1 MNKYELIYIVDARL
15 TDAEKGDTVKFM
27 ADIIAKHGGKVVN
40 SAIWFE
46 RQKMSFP
53 IGKAVEG
60 TYYLLNVDGK
70 PLEMA
75 KLRRELQISE
85 RILRFLIIKADPVK
99 AV

>member
-15 TDAEKGDTVKFM
+15 TDAEKGDVAKLL
-27 ADIIAKHGGKVVN
+27 ADMIVKHGGKVVS
-40 SAIWFE
+40 SAVWFE

-53 IGKAVEG
+53 IGKVIEG

-70 PLEMA
+70 PLEME
-75 KLRRELQISE
+75 KLRREMQISE
-85 RILRFLIIKADPVK
+85 RILRFLIVKMNPSK